1 MLQARRTHREQ
12 NTHVLCFPFTVA
24 NLDGR
29 VVWKLGSDPPPQ
41 IGLGLTTLLEEK
53 PPPIDHTIVSSIT
66 IKLNIWLFKPYVI
79 RLHG

>member
-1 MLQARRTHREQ
+1 MFSVFPSPLQIWMAGLFG
-12 NTHVLCFPFTVA
+12 NLVLT
-24 NLDGR
+24 
-29 VVWKLGSDPPPQ
+29 PPQ